1 LAPGELGLDDGL
13 GLSPGAGDGDDDGE
27 GDDKDGEGDG
37 DGTDGLGAGAGDG
50 ELALQILVL
59 ESKAPDGQLA
69 THVRVGGFQKLR
81 APPYSD
87 GQSTRAQVLVVGWYT
102 SSSVHGGDDGADRLG
117 AGAGDGELAPQIWLL
132 ESNAPDGQLA
142 THVRVGGFQ
151 KLRAPSYS
159 NGQSTRA
166 QVLVVGWYTSSSVH
180 GGVVLEA

>member
-102 SSSVHGGDDGADRLG
+102 SSSVHGG
-117 AGAGDGELAPQIWLL
+117 
-132 ESNAPDGQLA
+132 
-142 THVRVGGFQ
+142 
-151 KLRAPSYS
+151 
-159 NGQSTRA
+159 
-166 QVLVVGWYTSSSVH
+166 
-180 GGVVLEA
+180 VVLEA